1 MITMD
6 TTRIPRMELE
16 LKLKRKDCG
25 KKEDTGD
32 IPFIY
37 SYPYKMELIL

>member
-1 MITMD
+1 VD
-6 TTRIPRMELE
+6 VTRIPKMELE

-25 KKEDTGD
+25 KKEGTGD

-37 SYPYKMELIL
+37 SYLYKIELIL